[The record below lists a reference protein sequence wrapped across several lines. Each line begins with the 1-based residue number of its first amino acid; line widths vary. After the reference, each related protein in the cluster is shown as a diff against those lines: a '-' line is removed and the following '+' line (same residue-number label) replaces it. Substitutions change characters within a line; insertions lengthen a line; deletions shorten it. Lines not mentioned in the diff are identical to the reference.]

1 MDRSDGLAG
10 AQYRLVVGILVGAAL
25 VVAGVYL
32 CRERILAALPTA

>member
-10 AQYRLVVGILVGAAL
+10 AQYRLVVGILVSAAL